1 MRNPDFL
8 TKIESQITPENF
20 LTDFNRRVFAA
31 VCAVIQEGH
40 TPELALL
47 SARFTPVEM
56 GAIAGILAQGAA
68 ISNTVAECGDCI
80 KVLFEEKAKLET
92 ADPASASDDE
102 FRALFQKKSD
112 SP

>member
-1 MRNPDFL
+1 M
-8 TKIESQITPENF
+8 
-20 LTDFNRRVFAA
+20 
-31 VCAVIQEGH
+31 CAVIQEGH